1 MLRSNSAEDESA
13 MVYLVGAGPGDPDLL
28 TRRAHTL
35 IGKADVVVYDRLV
48 SPEILSLIPTG
59 TARINVGKQPKSHP
73 IPQEEIN
80 ALLVSLACDGRVVVR
95 LKGGD
100 PFMFGRGSEEAA
112 HLEGNNIPYVV
123 VPGVTSASGCAA
135 AAGVPLTH
143 RGVAS
148 GVRFVT
154 GHCRENMELNLDW
167 DGLADPDTTLVIY
180 MGVANMAQIA
190 IRLIT
195 HGLPASTPAMAVSQG
210 TTPRQQCL
218 VSTLG
223 EIANATA
230 DAALPSPVMFI
241 VGRVV
246 GLNGDLGGE
255 LGDEALMANRVA
267 AHYG

>member
-1 MLRSNSAEDESA
+1 M
-13 MVYLVGAGPGDPDLL
+13 
-28 TRRAHTL
+28 
-35 IGKADVVVYDRLV
+35 
-48 SPEILSLIPTG
+48 
-59 TARINVGKQPKSHP
+59 
-73 IPQEEIN
+73 
-80 ALLVSLACDGRVVVR
+80 
-95 LKGGD
+95 
-100 PFMFGRGSEEAA
+100 
-112 HLEGNNIPYVV
+112 
-123 VPGVTSASGCAA
+123 
-135 AAGVPLTH
+135 PLTH